1 MEFKLLYLWMYFDL
15 VMDKVNL
22 GIVFEKWQKEIF
34 FLNVFVELMK
44 MLKEC
49 IEFDDWKEKYF
60 IIISKKEICKLCE
73 NVIKVEI

>member
-1 MEFKLLYLWMYFDL
+1 MYFDL
-15 VMDKVNL
+15 VMNKVNL

-44 MLKEC
+44 MLKEF

-60 IIISKKEICKLCE
+60 IIISKEEICKLCE

>member
-1 MEFKLLYLWMYFDL
+1 MYFDL

-60 IIISKKEICKLCE
+60 IIISKKEMCKLCE

>member
-1 MEFKLLYLWMYFDL
+1 MYFDL
-15 VMDKVNL
+15 VMNKVNL

-44 MLKEC
+44 MLKEF

-60 IIISKKEICKLCE
+60 IIISKEEICKLCE
-73 NVIKVEI
+73 NVIKGKI